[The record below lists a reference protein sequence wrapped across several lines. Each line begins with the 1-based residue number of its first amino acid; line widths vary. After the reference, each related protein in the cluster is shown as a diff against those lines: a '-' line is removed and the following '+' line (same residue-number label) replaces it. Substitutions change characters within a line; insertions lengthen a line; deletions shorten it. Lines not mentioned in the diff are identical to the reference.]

1 MKKFSINK
9 LCLSHLFKLPL
20 QRLICYL
27 VLVRGG
33 LDGVYER
40 LTTDALTNGLVLQLF
55 LSIIDT
61 ENCY

>member
-20 QRLICYL
+20 QRLNCYL
-27 VLVRGG
+27 ILFIGG
-33 LDGVYER
+33 SDGVYER
-40 LTTDALTNGLVLQLF
+40 LTTNALANGLVLQLF

>member
-20 QRLICYL
+20 QRLNCYL
-27 VLVRGG
+27 ILFIGG
-33 LDGVYER
+33 SDGVYER
-40 LTTDALTNGLVLQLF
+40 LTTNALTNRLVLQLF